1 MLTCSQN
8 REQGAPPDARKNSAP
23 VSARSPRKDSK
34 LMTSTL
40 LYFLGASVAL
50 TIAPGPDNI
59 FVLTQGIARGRK
71 PAIVTALGMCS
82 GISIHTIAA
91 AFGISAVFYS
101 SLIAFNAVKYAG
113 AAYLLYLAYKTLKER
128 SAVRLSEVDER
139 SDAALFKRGFI
150 MNVLNPKVAMFFL
163 AFLPQFVSPATGY
176 FPLQML
182 LLGLIFMVQAVIIFS
197 LIGHFSG
204 SIGNFILTRPKM
216 AKYFDWLTA
225 GVFVSLGVKLALAE
239 R

>member
-1 MLTCSQN
+1 
-8 REQGAPPDARKNSAP
+8 
-23 VSARSPRKDSK
+23 
-34 LMTSTL
+34 MTISTL
-40 LYFLGASVAL
+40 LCFLAASMAL

-59 FVLTQGIARGRK
+59 FVMTQGITRGRK

-82 GISIHTIAA
+82 GITVHTTAA

-101 SLIAFNAVKYAG
+101 SVVAFNVVKFAG
-113 AAYLLYLAYKTLKER
+113 AFYLLYLAFKTLQNR
-128 SAVRLSEVDER
+128 SGLRLSHVDDLPL
-139 SDAALFKRGFI
+139 SALFRRGFI

-163 AFLPQFVSPATGY
+163 AFLPQFIKPDSPY

-182 LLGLIFMVQAVIIFS
+182 LLGFIFMVQSVIIFCM
-197 LIGHFSG
+197 IGYFSAN
-204 SIGNFILTRPKM
+204 IGTYLFAKPTI

-225 GVFVSLGVKLALAE
+225 GVFGSLGIRLVLAE

>member
-1 MLTCSQN
+1 MT
-8 REQGAPPDARKNSAP
+8 
-23 VSARSPRKDSK
+23 
-34 LMTSTL
+34 TSTL

-82 GISIHTIAA
+82 GISVHTTAA

-101 SLIAFNAVKYAG
+101 SVVAFNVVKYAG

-128 SAVRLSEVDER
+128 SVIRFAIADRR
-139 SDAALFKRGFI
+139 PIAALFKRGFI

-163 AFLPQFVSPATGY
+163 AFLPQFVNPNRSY

-182 LLGLIFMVQAVIIFS
+182 LLGLLFMIQAVIIFC
-197 LIGHFSG
+197 LIGYFAG
-204 SIGNFILTRPKM
+204 GIGNFITARPRV

-225 GVFVSLGVKLALAE
+225 GVFASLGIRLALSE

>member
-1 MLTCSQN
+1 
-8 REQGAPPDARKNSAP
+8 
-23 VSARSPRKDSK
+23 
-34 LMTSTL
+34 MTSTL

-50 TIAPGPDNI
+50 TIAPGPDNV
-59 FVLTQGIARGRK
+59 FVLTQGIARGKK
-71 PAIVTALGMCS
+71 PAIITALGMCS
-82 GISIHTIAA
+82 GISIHTTAA

-101 SLIAFNAVKYAG
+101 SVVAFNAVKYAG
-113 AAYLLYLAYKTLKER
+113 AAYLLYLAWKTLRER
-128 SAVRLSEVDER
+128 SSIKLSHPDAR

-163 AFLPQFVSPATGY
+163 AFLPQFVSPAAGW

-182 LLGLIFMVQAVIIFS
+182 LLGLIFMVQAVIIFC
-197 LIGHFSG
+197 LIGYFSG
-204 SIGNFILTRPKM
+204 SIGSFILTRPKI

-225 GVFVSLGVKLALAE
+225 GVFASLGIRLALTE

>member
-1 MLTCSQN
+1 
-8 REQGAPPDARKNSAP
+8 
-23 VSARSPRKDSK
+23 
-34 LMTSTL
+34 MTSTL

-82 GISIHTIAA
+82 GISIHTTAA

-101 SLIAFNAVKYAG
+101 SVAAFNAVKYAG
-113 AAYLLYLAYKTLKER
+113 AAYLLYLACKTLKER
-128 SAVRLSEVDER
+128 SALKLLNPDAR
-139 SDAALFKRGFI
+139 SAANLFKRGFI

-163 AFLPQFVSPATGY
+163 AFLPQFVSPKVGY

-182 LLGLIFMVQAVIIFS
+182 LLGLIFMVQAAIIFC
-197 LIGHFSG
+197 LIGYFSG
-204 SIGNFILTRPKM
+204 SIGSFILTRPKI

-225 GVFVSLGVKLALAE
+225 GVFASLGIRLAFAE